1 MQSIL
6 SPRLGIYHLHFLLY
20 FKVSHKAD
28 RFKEYEI
35 SPTPQ
40 RKELKSYLK
49 EHDSQKGG
57 ELESFCDE
65 YTIFIHVRVDFC
77 LLPIQIILKIRY
89 YIILFSSINREVYN
103 EYFLALTFQPP
114 SSLFLLLVLAFWC
127 FFPTSHYQCFF

>member
-57 ELESFCDE
+57 ELESFVMNIL
-65 YTIFIHVRVDFC
+65 YLYMFVWIFVFC
-77 LLPIQIILKIRY
+77 QSKS
-89 YIILFSSINREVYN
+89 F
-103 EYFLALTFQPP
+103 
-114 SSLFLLLVLAFWC
+114 
-127 FFPTSHYQCFF
+127 